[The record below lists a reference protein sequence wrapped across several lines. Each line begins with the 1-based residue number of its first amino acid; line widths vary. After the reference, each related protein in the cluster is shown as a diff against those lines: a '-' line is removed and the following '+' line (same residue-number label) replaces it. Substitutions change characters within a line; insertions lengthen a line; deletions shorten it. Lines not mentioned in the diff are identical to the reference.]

1 MSEHNRS
8 LRVAT
13 IVPAPACGVGSA
25 HMAMGTKVLLDD
37 GSELDGVQS
46 IELKASVDTGVWVA
60 VITVMPLEVP
70 QIVADA
76 EIVEGEVI
84 ESTTVDGRTIE
95 VPGRAAHVARDP
107 GIRHAE

>member
-1 MSEHNRS
+1 
-8 LRVAT
+8 
-13 IVPAPACGVGSA
+13 
-25 HMAMGTKVLLDD
+25 MGTKVLLSD

-76 EIVEGEVI
+76 EIVKGEVI
-84 ESTTVDGRTIE
+84 EFTTVDGRTIE
-95 VPGRAAHVARDP
+95 VPPRAADVARERSKRGAD
-107 GIRHAE
+107 E